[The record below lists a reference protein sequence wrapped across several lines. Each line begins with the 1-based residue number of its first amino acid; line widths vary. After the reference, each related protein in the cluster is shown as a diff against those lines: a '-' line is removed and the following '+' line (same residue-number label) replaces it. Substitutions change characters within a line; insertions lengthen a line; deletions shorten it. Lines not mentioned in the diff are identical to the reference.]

1 MEFTD
6 RCGRLAD
13 IIRRLTTLTG
23 AVAAALLIGA
33 LTASADLPPGGTFID
48 DDGNIHEG
56 SIEAIVDAGITTGC
70 DARKIRFCPD
80 MTITRGQMAAFLSRA
95 LNLPPAGQ
103 DHFADDT
110 GHLFENDINKIAELG
125 ITRGCNPPENTRFCP
140 DHPVRRTEMATFLA
154 RAFADLVPDSAED
167 AFTDDNG
174 NPHEPD
180 INRIAAA
187 GITKG
192 CNSANTLYCPRDVVT
207 RAQMASFLTRA
218 LGLQPIHPPPQF
230 PIERVSRFTTYF
242 DCCQPRVT
250 NIKLIAKAVDGY
262 VVMPGETFSID
273 RVVGQRTSAKGYVP
287 APYLQGG
294 EGKCCAIG
302 GGVSQFGTTIHNA
315 VFWAGYPID
324 HHRPHTGWI
333 SRYPLGIEATLVY
346 SSIDYR
352 FTNDTV
358 TPIYIETSTT
368 STSVTVDLWG
378 YQGGWEMRGS
388 HPRGNRSSSITILDH
403 GDSSAK
409 RVSARVT
416 GSAPGWVK
424 IVRTLTQN
432 GVSSSQTWNW
442 FYQG

>member
-1 MEFTD
+1 MDITD
-6 RCGRLAD
+6 RRGRLAD
-13 IIRRLTTLTG
+13 VIRRITTL
-23 AVAAALLIGA
+23 AAAVTAAFVVGA
-33 LTASADLPPGGTFID
+33 LAAWAELPPGGTFID

-56 SIEAIVDAGITTGC
+56 SIEAIVEAGITTGC

-80 MTITRGQMAAFLSRA
+80 MTVTRGQMAAFLSRA
-95 LNLPPAGQ
+95 LNLPAASQ
-103 DHFADDT
+103 DHFDDDT

-125 ITRGCNPPENTRFCP
+125 ITKGCNPPDNTRFCP

-167 AFTDDNG
+167 AFEDDNG
-174 NPHEPD
+174 SPHEPD

-192 CNSANTLYCPRDVVT
+192 CNSAQTLYCPRDVVT

-218 LGLQPIHPPPQF
+218 LGLAPITPPPQF
-230 PIERVSRFTTYF
+230 PIERVARFTTYF
-242 DCCQPRVT
+242 DCCEARVT

-273 RVVGQRTSAKGYVP
+273 RVVGPRTSDKGYVP
-287 APYLQGG
+287 APYLQNG
-294 EGKCCAIG
+294 EGKCCAVG

-315 VFWAGYPID
+315 VFWGGYQID
-324 HHRPHTGWI
+324 YHRPHSGWI

-358 TPIYIETSTT
+358 TPIYIETSAA
-368 STSVTVDLWG
+368 STSVTVELWG
-378 YQGGWEMRGS
+378 YQGGWEMRGY
-388 HPRGNRSSSITILDH
+388 HPRGYRSSSITVLDH

-409 RVSARVT
+409 RVSAKVT

-432 GVSSSQTWNW
+432 GVSRSQTWWWN
-442 FYQG
+442 YVS